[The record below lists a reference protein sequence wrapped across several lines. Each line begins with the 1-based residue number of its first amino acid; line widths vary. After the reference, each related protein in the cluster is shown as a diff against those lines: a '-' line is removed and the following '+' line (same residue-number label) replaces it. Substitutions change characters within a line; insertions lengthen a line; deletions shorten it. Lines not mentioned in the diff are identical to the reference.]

1 MFIYLRRVISE
12 QITLLDVHFWFSSND
27 KLILSFKDV
36 LLTTSFLLVKHTP
49 DKLHPSLPA
58 PD

>member
-27 KLILSFKDV
+27 DLI
-36 LLTTSFLLVKHTP
+36 
-49 DKLHPSLPA
+49 
-58 PD
+58 